1 MEWWR
6 RSLLLQIRLLL
17 LQLLLLLLLQNGL
30 LLIVQRPGCERRLR
44 KSFGIIIIG
53 IIRERDVGERMR

>member
-17 LQLLLLLLLQNGL
+17 LLLLLLLLQNGL